1 MYKCKK
7 IAVLIF
13 YLAATTNVYC
23 QEITNESIV
32 GNFGKPVID
41 YGQIAYVA
49 IFLITMIVIA
59 FFVIKKSNLK
69 NSTNSGLIDVVYNYA
84 VTSKDKLL
92 IARVG
97 KEYLLLSVSNSGI
110 RKLHEF
116 DDDYIQKAISEND
129 MKSNDF
135 SKILINMLG
144 KYKNA

>member
-1 MYKCKK
+1 MYKFKK

-13 YLAATTNVYC
+13 YLSATTNVYC
-23 QEITNESIV
+23 QEITNENII

-41 YGQIAYVA
+41 YGQIVYVA

-59 FFVIKKSNLK
+59 FFVIKKTNLK
-69 NSTNSGLIDVVYNYA
+69 NNTNSNLIDVVYNFA

-110 RKLHEF
+110 RKLHKF
-116 DDDYIQKAISEND
+116 DDDYIQKSISEID

-135 SKILINMLG
+135 SKILINLLG
-144 KYKNA
+144 KHRNA